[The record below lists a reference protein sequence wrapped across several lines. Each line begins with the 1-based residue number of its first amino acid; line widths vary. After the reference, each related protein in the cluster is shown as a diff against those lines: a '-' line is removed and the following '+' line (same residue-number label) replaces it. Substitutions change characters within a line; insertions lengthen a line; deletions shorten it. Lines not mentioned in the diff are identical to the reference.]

1 MTNALFSAAEPKS
14 RCFSFPVVAHSC
26 PLVDARMVSLGVLLV
41 NACSSVSPWCILAL
55 FERDADL
62 RVFGDLQEYNS
73 SRREL
78 QLSKQAP
85 T

>member
-1 MTNALFSAAEPKS
+1 MF
-14 RCFSFPVVAHSC
+14 
-26 PLVDARMVSLGVLLV
+26 SLGVLLV